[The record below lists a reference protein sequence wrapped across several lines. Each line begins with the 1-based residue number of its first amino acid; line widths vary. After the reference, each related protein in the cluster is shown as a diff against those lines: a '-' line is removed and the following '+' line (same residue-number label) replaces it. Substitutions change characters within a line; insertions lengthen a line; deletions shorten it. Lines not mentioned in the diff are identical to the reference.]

1 MNSLTKIFIAEQDC
15 ESLVNTMLWLEQ
27 YADFEVYGTA
37 QTDSSLTDQIE
48 EMQPDVVIFGVAGA
62 AAQVTMAI
70 KAIRS
75 TSSSPAVM
83 VVSRN
88 DVNVDSLAA
97 EADGQIGPRTGLKD
111 VPELIQKAVNRR
123 RLSAIATKAVPM
135 AKAG

>member
-15 ESLVNTMLWLEQ
+15 ESLVNTMLWLDQ

-37 QTDSSLTDQIE
+37 QTDSSLTEQIE
-48 EMQPDVVIFGVAGA
+48 QMQPDVVMLGIPA
-62 AAQVTMAI
+62 ASAQAAMAI

-83 VVSRN
+83 VVTRN
-88 DVNVDSLAA
+88 DTNVDAIAA
-97 EADGQIGPRTGLKD
+97 ETDGQIGPKTGLKD

-123 RLSAIATKAVPM
+123 RLSAIAASKMPM